1 MATQEIFQESRS
13 RMEQS
18 VQAFRNDLIKIRAG
32 RANPAILD
40 NIVVEAYGAQTPLNQ
55 VAGITVPEA
64 RLLLIQPWDKALL
77 EPITHA
83 LSASNIGITPQSDG
97 QVIRLPFPELNQERR
112 EQLVK
117 QVGEFKERARVSVR
131 NARRDAMDQSKKL
144 EKDSE
149 ITEDELRT
157 VEKKIQ
163 DLTDE
168 FMSKLDELAKDKEKE
183 LMEI

>member
-1 MATQEIFQESRS
+1 MA
-13 RMEQS
+13 
-18 VQAFRNDLIKIRAG
+18 VQAIYKDATGRMDQGVQACRNDLINIRAG

-40 NIVVEAYGAQTPLNQ
+40 NIMVDAYGAKTPLNQ

-64 RLLLIQPWDKALL
+64 RLLVVQPWDKSLL

-131 NARRDAMDQSKKL
+131 NARRDAMNEAKKL

-157 VEKKIQ
+157 AEKKIQ

-168 FMSKLDELAKDKEKE
+168 YMEKLDLISKEKENE

>member
-168 FMSKLDELAKDKEKE
+168 FMGKLDELAKDKEKE

>member
-18 VQAFRNDLIKIRAG
+18 VQAFRNDLINIRAG

-168 FMSKLDELAKDKEKE
+168 FMGKLDELAKDKEKE